1 MSISSTKKS
10 NRFRVVARY
19 VISRVKSE
27 LTAETARTYLSYVWW
42 LLEPILTIA
51 VFYVVFG
58 MLFDRGGEGF
68 VSFLL
73 LGVTAWFWFQN
84 SVSKSVMS
92 IRREMRLMSQVYVP
106 KYTFPFTA
114 VTFMLFKHLFVIA
127 VLVGMLMLI
136 ETPSVTWAFYLL
148 VFAVQLILILGISVV
163 VAAIVPFIP
172 DLVLVIPPLLRLT
185 MFLSG
190 VFYSQAMIPPEYV
203 PFFRYNPMA
212 GLIMEYRK
220 VMLYGQ
226 FPDFMYLFKIA
237 LVSAVI
243 LAFGLWLLNRLDRVY
258 PRLTN

>member
-1 MSISSTKKS
+1 MK
-10 NRFRVVARY
+10 VVARY
-19 VISRVKSE
+19 VFYRVKSE

-73 LGVTAWFWFQN
+73 VGVTAWFWFQN
-84 SVSKSVMS
+84 SVSKSVAS
-92 IRREMRLMSQVYVP
+92 IRRETRLMSQVYVP
-106 KYTFPFTA
+106 KYAFPFTA

-127 VLVGMLMLI
+127 VLLGVLMLI
-136 ETPSVTWAFYLL
+136 ETPSITWIFYLL
-148 VFAVQLILILGISVV
+148 VFVVQFILIMGISVI
-163 VAAIVPFIP
+163 VAAVVPFIP
-172 DLVLVIPPLLRLT
+172 DLMLVIPPLLRLT

-203 PFFRYNPMA
+203 PYFRYNPMA

-220 VMLYGQ
+220 VMLLEQY
-226 FPDFMYLFKIA
+226 PDFIYLFKVAFISTLI
-237 LVSAVI
+237 LV
-243 LAFGLWLLNRLDRVY
+243 FGLWLLAKLDRVY

>member
-1 MSISSTKKS
+1 MK
-10 NRFRVVARY
+10 VVARY
-19 VISRVKSE
+19 VLYRVKSE

-84 SVSKSVMS
+84 SVSKSVAS
-92 IRREMRLMSQVYVP
+92 IRRETRLMSQVYVP
-106 KYTFPFTA
+106 KYAFPFTA

-127 VLVGMLMLI
+127 VLLGVLMLI
-136 ETPSVTWAFYLL
+136 ETPSITWIFYLL
-148 VFAVQLILILGISVV
+148 VFVVQFILIMGISVI
-163 VAAIVPFIP
+163 VAAVVPFIP
-172 DLVLVIPPLLRLT
+172 DLMLVIPPLLRLA

-203 PFFRYNPMA
+203 PYFRYNPMA

-220 VMLYGQ
+220 VMLLEQ
-226 FPDFMYLFKIA
+226 FPDFIYLFKVA
-237 LVSAVI
+237 LISTLI
-243 LAFGLWLLNRLDRVY
+243 LVFGLWLLAKLDRVY